1 MTLKCPV
8 TVFRPIRIRKL
19 NVGVES
25 GYMLHMQFVCRCC
38 SLWRYEYDTFKSDQS
53 DSSCDDITLWN
64 ILAQLCGE
72 TG

>member
-25 GYMLHMQFVCRCC
+25 GYMLHMQFVCTMVAGI
-38 SLWRYEYDTFKSDQS
+38 SFVSGP
-53 DSSCDDITLWN
+53 SSGC
-64 ILAQLCGE
+64 A
-72 TG
+72 